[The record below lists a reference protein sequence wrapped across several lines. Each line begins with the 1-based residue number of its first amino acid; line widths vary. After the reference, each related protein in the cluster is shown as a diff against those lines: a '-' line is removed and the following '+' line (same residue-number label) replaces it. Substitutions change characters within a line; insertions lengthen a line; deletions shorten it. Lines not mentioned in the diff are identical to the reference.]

1 MIYIYSHKRNKKTR
15 KYSII
20 KDFNWYICKMRKE
33 RKNTILSETG
43 IFLIDISKL
52 VFGGVILAGIMKYET
67 INSTLLYILGGI
79 IVLICFI
86 SGLIL
91 VTLSK
96 KE

>member
-1 MIYIYSHKRNKKTR
+1 
-15 KYSII
+15 
-20 KDFNWYICKMRKE
+20 MRKE

-96 KE
+96 KRIIWD

>member
-1 MIYIYSHKRNKKTR
+1 
-15 KYSII
+15 
-20 KDFNWYICKMRKE
+20 MRKE